1 MLKYVLSKGRL
12 FIDEIDQNIPKS
24 DIYIAEGEKEKE
36 IEKKLAQGGYEL
48 GVINSSLEAVPIKRY
63 IPEFYQQAEINE
75 KALALLNR
83 TDWISNKYTDTVI
96 INKTLTESEFV
107 EKYGEIL
114 AARQNARDQ
123 IKDLTTLKILE
134 NSNDTSTV

>member
-12 FIDEIDQNIPKS
+12 FIDEIDQDIPES
-24 DIYIAEGEKEKE
+24 DIYIADGEKEKE
-36 IEKKLAQGGYEL
+36 IEEKLSRGGYEL
-48 GVINSSLEAVPIKRY
+48 GVKNGLLEAVPIKKY

-96 INKTLTESEFV
+96 INKTLTESEFL

-114 AARQNARDQ
+114 SARQDARDQ
-123 IKDLTTLKILE
+123 IKDLTELKVLE
-134 NSNDTSTV
+134 NSDDTSTV

>member
-12 FIDEIDQNIPKS
+12 FIDEIDQDIPRS
-24 DIYIAEGEKEKE
+24 DIYIADGEKEKE
-36 IEKKLAQGGYEL
+36 IELKLSRGGYEL
-48 GVINSSLEAVPIKRY
+48 GVRNGLLEAVPIKKY

-75 KALALLNR
+75 KALALLGG

-96 INKTLTESEFV
+96 INKTLSEEEFL

-114 AARQNARDQ
+114 LSRQNARDQ
-123 IKDLTTLKILE
+123 IKDLNDLKIWE
-134 NSNDTSTV
+134 DED